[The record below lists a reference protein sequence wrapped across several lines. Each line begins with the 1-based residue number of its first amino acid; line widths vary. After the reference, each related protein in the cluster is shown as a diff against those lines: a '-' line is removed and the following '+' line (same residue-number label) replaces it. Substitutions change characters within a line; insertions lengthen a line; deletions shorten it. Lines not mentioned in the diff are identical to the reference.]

1 MWLVTFVDV
10 CRLCLR
16 LWGMVAFEMQF
27 LLLPLHGT
35 GGTWPIGDRL
45 FHAVQAETDAEQYEG
60 ENEGEE
66 KLGVP

>member
-1 MWLVTFVDV
+1 
-10 CRLCLR
+10 
-16 LWGMVAFEMQF
+16 MVAFEMQF

-35 GGTWPIGDRL
+35 GGAWPIGDRL

-60 ENEGEE
+60 ENEGKE

>member
-1 MWLVTFVDV
+1 MWLITFFDS
-10 CRLCLR
+10 CRLWLW

-35 GGTWPIGDRL
+35 GGAWPIGDRL
-45 FHAVQAETDAEQYEG
+45 FHTVQAETDAEQYEG

>member
-1 MWLVTFVDV
+1 MWLVTFFDG
-10 CRLCLR
+10 CRLCHPLR
-16 LWGMVAFEMQF
+16 GMVAFEMQF

-45 FHAVQAETDAEQYEG
+45 FHTVQAETDAEQYEG

-66 KLGVP
+66 ELGVP

>member
-27 LLLPLHGT
+27 LLLSFHGT
-35 GGTWPIGDRL
+35 GRSRSISDCL

-60 ENEGEE
+60 ENEGEK
-66 KLGVP
+66 KLGML